1 MTKEKGFC
9 RALALTSQNRKYTG
23 VLGNKRQQL
32 NNYYKYIL
40 LKLTHTHTHKKP
52 VYSDHFKYSAKVRD
66 LPPKQPTNPDDF
78 TSRFYLLVKKKIIL
92 IIHTSSYLII

>member
-40 LKLTHTHTHKKP
+40 LKLTHTHTKSL
-52 VYSDHFKYSAKVRD
+52 YT
-66 LPPKQPTNPDDF
+66 LT
-78 TSRFYLLVKKKIIL
+78 TSNIWQKSEIFLQSNLQIQMISPAGSTY
-92 IIHTSSYLII
+92 